1 MVSHT
6 TAKSILDRRRL
17 AAEEGKLSHDGP
29 TLGEVL
35 DSYLVRLKVKGG
47 QVYRVNSVY
56 ARRLKKDF
64 GASTPISK
72 ITAGIVEDIR
82 ERMIEEGKSP
92 KTIDNYLAAARAAL
106 NSYRPVLL
114 SNPFAEIRY
123 FNPRNTV
130 TDYLTREEEARL
142 LSRAFNKDPK
152 LYEMISISIA
162 TGFRLQNI
170 LDLRRDQFDEQGGTL
185 TVIQKG
191 GKSHSVPLTE
201 SIIELLRTIPPNGT
215 RYFWVNPRTRKP
227 FRDLRKAYYKLLKSA
242 GIERHFRWHSLRHTT
257 GARIMQAGLGL
268 KATQE
273 FLGHASI
280 QSTLRYAHLDPSTSK
295 RAALAASP
303 SSVTKSVNRD
313 FPEQEK

>member
-1 MVSHT
+1 VVSHT

-17 AAEEGKLSHDGP
+17 AAEEGKLSHGGP

-35 DSYLVRLKVKGG
+35 DSYLIRLKVKSG

-56 ARRLKKDF
+56 MKRFKKDI
-64 GASTPISK
+64 GANTLVSK
-72 ITAGIVEDIR
+72 ITVGIIEDIR

-92 KTIDNYLAAARAAL
+92 KTIDLYCGAGRAAF
-106 NSYRPVLL
+106 NSYRPALS
-114 SNPFAEIRY
+114 SNPFAEIKY
-123 FNPRNTV
+123 FNPRNLV

-142 LSRAFNKDPK
+142 LNAALNKDRK
-152 LYEMISISIA
+152 LYEMIAVSIA

-170 LDLRRDQFDEQGGTL
+170 LDLRRDQLDDQEGTL

-191 GKSHSVPLTE
+191 GTSHTVPLAE
-201 SIIELLRTIPPNGT
+201 PIVELLRAIPPNGT
-215 RYFWVNPRTRKP
+215 RFFWANPRTQKP
-227 FRDLRKAYYKLLKSA
+227 FRDLHQVYHKLLKEA
-242 GIERHFRWHSLRHTT
+242 GIERRFRWHSLRHTT

-273 FLGHASI
+273 FLGHADI
-280 QSTLRYAHLDPSTSK
+280 KSTLRYAHLDPTYSK
-295 RAALAASP
+295 RAALATAP
-303 SSVTKSVNRD
+303 SSVTKSVNND